1 MNKTQL
7 LEKNIRALVKDGKTL
22 DLEYFVILDEL
33 NFAALLQAVRH
44 HAETVFTYRINAA
57 QGVGRDYRSQELFSG
72 RATQLYSCLAPFSDS
87 DIGVVRTLELWLLED
102 FSFAVVANMQVILG
116 EGAIMS
122 EYRVVKTCEFSEIH
136 TEIPINL
143 TDFARNLR
151 DMCRDYEKAI
161 RPPPSR
167 SRGPP
172 LTRLFKH
179 NN

>member
-22 DLEYFVILDEL
+22 DLEYYVILDEL

-122 EYRVVKTCEFSEIH
+122 EYRVIKTSEFSEIPN
-136 TEIPINL
+136 EIQINL
-143 TDFARNLR
+143 TDLTRNLR
-151 DMCRDYEKAI
+151 DMSRDYLRAGL
-161 RPPPSR
+161 PSYE
-167 SRGPP
+167 
-172 LTRLFKH
+172 L
-179 NN
+179 